1 MKEIRLMLRVG
12 RRRRWSGDLQDD
24 EEGYEGVECCYKE
37 EGRHGKVL
45 DSNGEKDKRI
55 LMALQY

>member
-1 MKEIRLMLRVG
+1 MNEIRLMLRVG

-24 EEGYEGVECCYKE
+24 EEGYEGVERCYK

-55 LMALQY
+55 LMGLQY